1 MPQSL
6 KSAHLGATAMSNLQT
21 TTGEWTPLTAARESP
36 RSTAKKQSVNYK
48 QTRKLSEFKKKKG
61 GGGQV
66 ELEAS
71 KGERRPFTPFSCA
84 LLRLTQC
91 LRRLTQKG
99 KDSLRKIQRFYELL
113 FGTPL
118 WILAGVTAEGKKEV
132 GTPGREPSLSKGTES
147 GKRPF

>member
-1 MPQSL
+1 
-6 KSAHLGATAMSNLQT
+6 MSNLQT

-36 RSTAKKQSVNYK
+36 GSTAKKQSVNYK
-48 QTRKLSEFKKKKG
+48 QTRKLSEFKKKG

-71 KGERRPFTPFSCA
+71 EGERRPFTPLSCA

-132 GTPGREPSLSKGTES
+132 GTPGRETSLSKGTES
-147 GKRPF
+147 GKHPF